1 MRDVTRQ
8 SCAALLA
15 ALLAGLVAACGGDGE
30 TQDFEAGPL
39 GAVEIGTGEAIHIR
53 SMLPLGPEEE
63 IGAPMR
69 RSIEMAVRDF
79 GDIRGRRVELGEPI
93 DSMCSGAGGKAGAL
107 QITAD
112 PQQIVGVIGPACS
125 EAAVTASPLI
135 SGAGLVMISPSNT
148 SPRLTSDLAG
158 NPNPDHYP
166 GYFRTAN
173 NGICEAKA
181 VADFVYHRLG
191 LRRMATVHDGDADNS
206 GLVVAFNTAFRA
218 LGGRT
223 VDVHRLVTAAMDGCP
238 DTGLCA
244 PPEPP
249 GGVFVSLSEAGDFH
263 RFFHELEILSPGTLY
278 EILANATII
287 TSSAL
292 LIPAFLANT
301 PPWPWL
307 WPLDIYLAGPEPVDD
322 ANVNEATGKSRAE
335 VLAAYQ
341 AMYGEPETLSWVHAY
356 DATTLLLSG
365 IDSVVSEVGGRLY
378 VDRAALR
385 EAIAETD
392 NFEGLV
398 GMLSCDD
405 FGDCGTGRVNIY
417 HHADPSITDPAQLP
431 VVYSFAPPPPVHA
444 VELPGDHGLGNWL
457 ENHLDRNDPGTTSA
471 SFIVPAGQYRDAGG
485 VRFSCPSGGADC
497 EVTVMR
503 GCFEFVV
510 TSTGGR
516 ASAEN
521 NLVKLP
527 DGARAL
533 WAFAGDSLAVPAGQY
548 RDVSD
553 VRFSCPSDGAEC
565 EVTFVYSYCI
575 PIVCPEDATPDA
587 VSAEIC
593 ADRIPGVVSLGG
605 AATADLVALQGT

>member
-1 MRDVTRQ
+1 MRDVTRK
-8 SCAALLA
+8 SYAALLVV
-15 ALLAGLVAACGGDGE
+15 LLASLVAACGGDDE

-53 SMLPLGPEEE
+53 SMLPLGAEEE

-79 GDIRGRRVELGEPI
+79 GDIRGHEVKLGEPI

-135 SGAGLVMISPSNT
+135 SGAGLVVISPSNT
-148 SPRLTSDLAG
+148 SPQLTSDLAG

-173 NGICEAKA
+173 NGIYEAKA
-181 VADFVYHRLG
+181 VADFVWHGLG
-191 LRRMATVHDGDADNS
+191 LRYMATVHDGDPDNS
-206 GLVVAFNTAFRA
+206 GLIVAFNIAFRA
-218 LGGRT
+218 LGGET
-223 VDVHRLVTAAMDGCP
+223 VDLRRFVTAAMDGCP
-238 DTGLCA
+238 DTGACA

-249 GGVFVSLSEAGDFH
+249 DGVFVSLSEVGDFAS
-263 RFFHELEILSPGTLY
+263 FFAEFPFRSFGTLH
-278 EILANATII
+278 EILATATII

-292 LIPAFLANT
+292 LTPAFLAN
-301 PPWPWL
+301 PPWPWT
-307 WPLDIYLAGPEPVDD
+307 LDIYLAGPEPVDD
-322 ANVNEATGKSRAE
+322 ANVNEATGKSMAE

-341 AMYGEPETLSWVHAY
+341 AMYGEPENPSWVHAY

-365 IDSVVSEVGGRLY
+365 IDSVASEVGGSLY
-378 VDRAALR
+378 VGRAALR
-385 EAIAETD
+385 EAISETE

-398 GMLSCDD
+398 GTLTCDE

-417 HHADPSITDPAQLP
+417 HHTDPSITDPAQLP
-431 VVYSFAPPPPVHA
+431 VVYPSTPPPPVHA
-444 VELPGDHGLGNWL
+444 VELTGDHGLGNWL
-457 ENHLDRNDPGTTSA
+457 ENHLDRNDLGTTSA

-485 VRFSCPSGGADC
+485 VRFSCPFGGDDC
-497 EVTVMR
+497 EVDVTVCD
-503 GCFEFVV
+503 GFEFMV

-527 DGARAL
+527 DAARAL
-533 WAFAGDSLAVPAGQY
+533 WAFAGDSLTVPAGQY
-548 RDVSD
+548 RDVGD
-553 VRFSCPSDGAEC
+553 VRFSCPSDGADC

-575 PIVCPEDATPDA
+575 PAVCPEAASLDGA
-587 VSAEIC
+587 VLAEVC
-593 ADRIPGVVSLGG
+593 VDRIPGVVSLGG
-605 AATADLVALQGT
+605 AATAELVSLQGT